1 MDLLYIGNKER
12 KKSKRKGKEGEQGNK
27 WEGRV
32 KGKGE
37 REKGRG
43 KKENNPHL
51 IYPLVIFLLPND
63 LTKNMRKRK
72 NMSKKIIRRS
82 KRKTKEK
89 PVQGDFSRSQH
100 VQLNHSTKPQVENEK
115 GKQEKGRKKNNN
127 NN

>member
-1 MDLLYIGNKER
+1 
-12 KKSKRKGKEGEQGNK
+12 
-27 WEGRV
+27 
-32 KGKGE
+32 
-37 REKGRG
+37 
-43 KKENNPHL
+43 
-51 IYPLVIFLLPND
+51 
-63 LTKNMRKRK
+63 MRKRK

-89 PVQGDFSRSQH
+89 PVQGDFSRVQH